1 MTLDD
6 NDMERLRAEF
16 MAKTLEQ
23 RPLVVTLTEA
33 WLMNARVRDLLDDT
47 DLPPGMVQGQAIGP
61 LLVNS
66 KPLSLQIIRA
76 LHDLQTINETS
87 IMVCEP
93 ECWFLE
99 RRFRHCDR
107 EPEARELLLKIHE
120 LILGFHPEPTIMTQE
135 VDADADIS
143 YQDALR
149 AREDADKNASE
160 DPPEDTDTGTG
171 AGDIALLSE

>member
-6 NDMERLRAEF
+6 NDMERLEAEF

-33 WLMNARVRDLLDDT
+33 WLMNARVRDLLEDT

-66 KPLSLQIIRA
+66 KPLCLQIIRA

-120 LILGFHPEPTIMTQE
+120 LILGFHLDLTIMAQE

-143 YQDALR
+143 YYDALR
-149 AREDADKNASE
+149 AREDADKNAGE
-160 DPPEDTDTGTG
+160 DPPEDTNEGTG

>member
-1 MTLDD
+1 MTMEEA
-6 NDMERLRAEF
+6 DMERLEAEF
-16 MAKTLEQ
+16 MAKTLAQ

-33 WLMNARVRDLLDDT
+33 WLLNARVRDLLDDM

-66 KPLSLQIIRA
+66 KPLALQIICA
-76 LHDLQTINETS
+76 LHELRSDNETD

-107 EPEARELLLKIHE
+107 EPEARALLLKIHE
-120 LILGFHPEPTIMTQE
+120 IILGFHPGLTIMAHE
-135 VDADADIS
+135 VDAC
-143 YQDALR
+143 
-149 AREDADKNASE
+149 
-160 DPPEDTDTGTG
+160 
-171 AGDIALLSE
+171 LLYTSPSPRD

>member
-6 NDMERLRAEF
+6 DNMERLEAEF

-33 WLMNARVRDLLDDT
+33 WLMNARVRDLLDDM

-66 KPLSLQIIRA
+66 KPLALQIIRA

-120 LILGFHPEPTIMTQE
+120 LILGFHQEPSIMVQE

-143 YQDALR
+143 YFDALR
-149 AREDADKNASE
+149 AREDADKDAGE
-160 DPPEDTDTGTG
+160 DPPEDTNEGTG